1 MGLADFLGRASVC
14 LSVVFIKLK
23 STSHQIS
30 KDFSF
35 KADTWNGSESER
47 TVEEVV

>member
-1 MGLADFLGRASVC
+1 MGLADFLGRASVY

-35 KADTWNGSESER
+35 RVDSHGTEAKANALWKR
-47 TVEEVV
+47 